1 MTPRD
6 PCQAAGGCD
15 RLPDL
20 PAARLWVLERGG
32 REAGPRRP
40 WAPFGD
46 LASLFSAFYF
56 HRRGCKAGGRGVGR
70 TRESTS
76 SKSWLEDRWVSWAPN
91 TGQAAPTEPLTSRVG
106 LSFLTSDVAPGYRPQ
121 EVWHVGADAS
131 CPQLPPWAAGPPTPS
146 RRRPL
151 EPVQSYRRGQV
162 AAGKAVNLTG
172 SHPAGRSSP
181 FPEKEVPLRPA
192 GPGTTG
198 LCELWGNR
206 DGTPSGQSG
215 VGSLSFLA
223 EPGPLG
229 PGPLA
234 TERRHE

>member
-32 REAGPRRP
+32 REAGPWRP

-131 CPQLPPWAAGPPTPS
+131 CPQLPPWAAGPPHTQQAPAARARAELQEGTGG
-146 RRRPL
+146 RRK
-151 EPVQSYRRGQV
+151 S
-162 AAGKAVNLTG
+162 
-172 SHPAGRSSP
+172 
-181 FPEKEVPLRPA
+181 
-192 GPGTTG
+192 
-198 LCELWGNR
+198 CESNWQPPR
-206 DGTPSGQSG
+206 WSFI
-215 VGSLSFLA
+215 SL
-223 EPGPLG
+223 P
-229 PGPLA
+229 
-234 TERRHE
+234 